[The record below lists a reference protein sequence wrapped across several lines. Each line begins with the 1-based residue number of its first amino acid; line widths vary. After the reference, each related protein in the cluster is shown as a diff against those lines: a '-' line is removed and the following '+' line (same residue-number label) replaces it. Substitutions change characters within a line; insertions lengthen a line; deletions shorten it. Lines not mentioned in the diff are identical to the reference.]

1 MAKQVSLKR
10 LKSYWPL
17 YLFVLPSALLVG
29 TFQYFPATSA
39 IYHSFFRWDASTV
52 TMYVGWANFREA
64 VGFSPMLWVVFAV
77 WVCLMMMTVTGKPG
91 WAKERAPLALA
102 GWATFIGAVLLAS
115 FLRLSGAREVP
126 FSVAV
131 GTWWSSFA
139 AHLGESHLSAVFL
152 VFALV
157 LLAVFAFVS
166 GWGKTVELRSRAF
179 ASFVGWCILLLG
191 IFAFSFAGGL
201 DTDGHMRV
209 LNLDVS
215 KAVGWFSAALVPTLG
230 GVMLHHLFRTRF
242 TGFLQAFCAIYGF
255 LYFFWQSM
263 IETGDRILW
272 ESSALLFILVIAGI
286 FKMVPSI
293 ITAVMIHRLLSEK
306 WQYYYRVIF
315 VLPMIIPGMV
325 HLLIWKFFYNPT
337 DGLLNKFLNATY
349 GMTILEQM
357 NRTFGWGID
366 TLAQG
371 GNPGWLSEPKLII
384 PSLILWGFPWVG
396 IIGVLIYLT
405 GLQAIGTEVYEAAD
419 IDGINWFQKFTRIEL
434 PLIMTQ
440 VRISLVLLII
450 ATMQTYGFILVLFG
464 DTGGPDGVAM
474 TPDLYMFRNAFVQA
488 RAGYACAI
496 GLLLFAFVLILT
508 EINNRYVRVEK

>member
-39 IYHSFFRWDASTV
+39 MYHSFFRWDVSNV
-52 TMYVGWANFREA
+52 SIYVGWDNFREA
-64 VGFSPMLWVVFAV
+64 VGYSPFLWGVFAV
-77 WVCLMMMTVTGKPG
+77 WVCLMMMTVTGKPT
-91 WAKERAPLALA
+91 WARERAPFALA
-102 GWATFIGAVLLAS
+102 GWALLVGCI
-115 FLRLSGAREVP
+115 FL
-126 FSVAV
+126 
-131 GTWWSSFA
+131 
-139 AHLGESHLSAVFL
+139 
-152 VFALV
+152 
-157 LLAVFAFVS
+157 
-166 GWGKTVELRSRAF
+166 
-179 ASFVGWCILLLG
+179 
-191 IFAFSFAGGL
+191 FSFAGVAG
-201 DTDGHMRV
+201 TDAHLRV
-209 LNLDVS
+209 LNLDIRQVLS
-215 KAVGWFSAALVPTLG
+215 WFPYAFVPTVG
-230 GVMLHHLFRTRF
+230 GVLLHYLFRNRL
-242 TGFLQAFCAIYGF
+242 TGFVQAFCAVYGF

-263 IETGDRILW
+263 IETGDRVLW
-272 ESSALLFILVIAGI
+272 QSSALLFILVIAGI
-286 FKMVPSI
+286 FKMIPSI
-293 ITAVMIHRLLSEK
+293 VTAVMIHRLSSER

-325 HLLIWKFFYNPT
+325 HLLIWKFFYNPSE
-337 DGLLNKFLNATY
+337 GLLNKFLNATY
-349 GMTILEQM
+349 GMTILEKM
-357 NRTFGWGID
+357 NEVFGWEIAG
-366 TLAQG
+366 LVQE

-419 IDGINWFQKFTRIEL
+419 IDGINWFQKFLYIEF

-450 ATMQTYGFILVLFG
+450 GTMQTYGFILILFG
-464 DTGGPDGVAM
+464 DSGGPDGVAM
-474 TPDLYMFRNAFVQA
+474 TPGLYMFRNAFVQA

-496 GLLLFAFVLILT
+496 GLILFAFILILT